1 LFEDFSLID
10 LEGAEYR
17 LVKVYLFQ
25 VTPTFAANFRIMIIQ
40 KFGGTSLGTPERMH
54 AIASL
59 IADGERKV
67 IVLSAVSGTTNTL
80 VEICTALHKK
90 DEEEALLLVNNL
102 DALYKQFIESLFSK
116 SSATSFKEETLETI
130 EAYLNGIRSYSK
142 KLFNPFIERSILAQ
156 GELLSTNIF
165 HQYLKSEE
173 KKSVLLNALD
183 FMRTDSSGEP
193 DQKFIEEN
201 LQFELSKHPKKNLF
215 ICQGYICRNA
225 FGEIDNLKRGG
236 SDYSASLIG
245 AAINADNIQIWT
257 DIDGMHNND
266 PRVVEKTQLIQE
278 LSFKEAAE
286 LAYFGAKILHPAS
299 IRPAEEQNI
308 PVWLKNTMDPKAHG
322 TLIHAE
328 STAKGFKAVAAKDGI
343 TAIKIRS
350 GRMLMAYGFLR
361 NVFEVFERYK
371 TPIDMITTSE
381 VAVSVTIDELTN
393 LEGIV
398 KELKN
403 FGSVEV
409 DENQT
414 IVCIV
419 GDYSAEGIGYASK
432 IFTALDKIPIR
443 MISYGGSNHNVS
455 VLIQTD
461 QKKAALSALSKG
473 VFNL

>member
-1 LFEDFSLID
+1 
-10 LEGAEYR
+10 
-17 LVKVYLFQ
+17 
-25 VTPTFAANFRIMIIQ
+25 MIIQ
-40 KFGGTSLGTPERMH
+40 KFGGTSLGTPERMQS
-54 AIASL
+54 IAHL
-59 IADGERKV
+59 IANGERKV

-80 VEICTALHKK
+80 VEVCTALHKR
-90 DEEEALLLVNNL
+90 DEVEALLLADNL
-102 DALYKQFIESLFSK
+102 ESLYKVFIEALFSK
-116 SSATSFKEETLETI
+116 TTEPSFKEETLEII
-130 EAYLNGIRSYSK
+130 EAYLQGIRSHSK
-142 KLFNPFIERSILAQ
+142 KLFSPFIERSILAQ
-156 GELLSTNIF
+156 GELISTNIF
-165 HQYLKSEE
+165 HQYLKSEG

-245 AAINADNIQIWT
+245 AAINAKNIQIWT

-266 PRVVEKTQLIQE
+266 PRIVDNTKPIKE

-299 IRPAEEQNI
+299 IRPAEEKNI
-308 PVWLKNTMDPKAHG
+308 PVWLKNTLDPNAHG

-328 STAKGFKAVAAKDGI
+328 SLTKGFKAVAAKEGI
-343 TAIKIRS
+343 IAIKIRS

-361 NVFEVFERYK
+361 NVFEVFERFK

-381 VAVSVTIDELTN
+381 VAVSVTIDNVIN

-409 DENQT
+409 DQDQT
-414 IVCIV
+414 IVCVV
-419 GDYSAEGIGYASK
+419 GNYSAEGMGYASK

-455 VLIQTD
+455 VLIKTE
-461 QKKAALSALSKG
+461 QKKAALMALNKG

>member
-1 LFEDFSLID
+1 
-10 LEGAEYR
+10 
-17 LVKVYLFQ
+17 
-25 VTPTFAANFRIMIIQ
+25 M
-40 KFGGTSLGTPERMH
+40 
-54 AIASL
+54 
-59 IADGERKV
+59 
-67 IVLSAVSGTTNTL
+67 
-80 VEICTALHKK
+80 
-90 DEEEALLLVNNL
+90 
-102 DALYKQFIESLFSK
+102 
-116 SSATSFKEETLETI
+116 
-130 EAYLNGIRSYSK
+130 
-142 KLFNPFIERSILAQ
+142 
-156 GELLSTNIF
+156 
-165 HQYLKSEE
+165 
-173 KKSVLLNALD
+173 
-183 FMRTDSSGEP
+183 
-193 DQKFIEEN
+193 
-201 LQFELSKHPKKNLF
+201 
-215 ICQGYICRNA
+215 
-225 FGEIDNLKRGG
+225 
-236 SDYSASLIG
+236 
-245 AAINADNIQIWT
+245 
-257 DIDGMHNND
+257 
-266 PRVVEKTQLIQE
+266 
-278 LSFKEAAE
+278 SFKEAAE

-299 IRPAEEQNI
+299 IRPAEEKNI

>member
-1 LFEDFSLID
+1 
-10 LEGAEYR
+10 
-17 LVKVYLFQ
+17 
-25 VTPTFAANFRIMIIQ
+25 MIVQ
-40 KFGGTSLGTPERMH
+40 KFGGTSVGSPERMKS
-54 AIASL
+54 IANL

-67 IVLSAVSGTTNTL
+67 VVLSAVSGTTNTL
-80 VEICTALHKK
+80 VEICTALYKK
-90 DEEEALLLVNNL
+90 DEEEANRLVEGL
-102 DALYKQFIESLFSK
+102 EQLYSKFIDILFG
-116 SSATSFKEETLETI
+116 AAGHKEEAQEI
-130 EAYLNGIRSYSK
+130 VEAYLNGIKSYSK
-142 KLFNPFIERSILAQ
+142 KLFSPFIERSILAQ
-156 GELLSTNIF
+156 GELISTNIF
-165 HQYLKSEE
+165 HLYLKSEG

-183 FMRTDSSGEP
+183 FMRTDDSGEP
-193 DQKFIEEN
+193 DQDFISEN
-201 LQFELSKHPKKNLF
+201 IQFELSKHPKKNLF

-245 AAINADNIQIWT
+245 AAIEADNIQIWT

-266 PRVVEKTQLIQE
+266 PRIVDQTRPIQE

-299 IRPAEEQNI
+299 IRPAEEKNI
-308 PVWLKNTMDPKAHG
+308 PVWLKNTMEPKAHG
-322 TLIHAE
+322 TLIHSE
-328 STAKGFKAVAAKDGI
+328 SEAKGFKAVAAKDGI

-361 NVFEVFERYK
+361 NVFEVFERFK

-381 VAVSVTIDELTN
+381 VAVSVTIDDVSN

-398 KELKN
+398 KELKS
-403 FGSVEV
+403 FGNVEV

-414 IVCIV
+414 IVCVV
-419 GDYSAEGIGYASK
+419 GDYSAEGKGYASL
-432 IFTALDKIPIR
+432 IFNALNDIPIR

-455 VLIQTD
+455 LLVKTED
-461 QKKAALSALSKG
+461 KKAALSVLNKG

>member
-1 LFEDFSLID
+1 
-10 LEGAEYR
+10 
-17 LVKVYLFQ
+17 
-25 VTPTFAANFRIMIIQ
+25 MIIQ
-40 KFGGTSLGTPERMH
+40 KFGGTSLGTPERMQS
-54 AIASL
+54 IAHL
-59 IADGERKV
+59 IANGERKV

-80 VEICTALHKK
+80 VEVCTALHKR
-90 DEEEALLLVNNL
+90 DEVEALLLADNL
-102 DALYKQFIESLFSK
+102 ESLYKVFIEALFSK
-116 SSATSFKEETLETI
+116 TTEPSFKEETLEII
-130 EAYLNGIRSYSK
+130 EAYLQGIRSHSK
-142 KLFNPFIERSILAQ
+142 KLFSPFIERSILAQ
-156 GELLSTNIF
+156 GELISTNIF
-165 HQYLKSEE
+165 HQYLKSEG

-245 AAINADNIQIWT
+245 AAINAKNIQIWT

-266 PRVVEKTQLIQE
+266 PRIVDNTKPIKE

-299 IRPAEEQNI
+299 IRPAEEKNI
-308 PVWLKNTMDPKAHG
+308 PVWLKNTLDSNAHG

-328 STAKGFKAVAAKDGI
+328 SLTKGFKAVAAKEGI
-343 TAIKIRS
+343 IAIKIRS

-361 NVFEVFERYK
+361 NVFEVFERFK

-381 VAVSVTIDELTN
+381 VAVSVTIDNVIN

-409 DENQT
+409 DQDQT
-414 IVCIV
+414 IVCVV
-419 GDYSAEGIGYASK
+419 GNYSAEGMGYASK

-455 VLIQTD
+455 VLIKTE
-461 QKKAALSALSKG
+461 QKKAALMALNKG

>member
-1 LFEDFSLID
+1 MHKRDED
-10 LEGAEYR
+10 
-17 LVKVYLFQ
+17 
-25 VTPTFAANFRIMIIQ
+25 
-40 KFGGTSLGTPERMH
+40 
-54 AIASL
+54 
-59 IADGERKV
+59 
-67 IVLSAVSGTTNTL
+67 
-80 VEICTALHKK
+80 
-90 DEEEALLLVNNL
+90 EALLLADNL
-102 DALYKQFIESLFSK
+102 ESLYKQFIESLFSK
-116 SSATSFKEETLETI
+116 VTEPSFKEETFEII

-142 KLFNPFIERSILAQ
+142 KLFSPFIERSILAQ
-156 GELLSTNIF
+156 GELISTNIF
-165 HQYLKSEE
+165 HQYLKSEG

-245 AAINADNIQIWT
+245 AAIHAKNIQIWT

-266 PRVVEKTQLIQE
+266 TRVVDNTQPIKE

-299 IRPAEEQNI
+299 IRPAEEKNI
-308 PVWLKNTMDPKAHG
+308 PVWLKNTLDPNAHG

-328 STAKGFKAVAAKDGI
+328 NLTKGLKAVAAKEGI

-350 GRMLMAYGFLR
+350 GRMLMAYGFLS
-361 NVFEVFERYK
+361 NVFEVFERFK
-371 TPIDMITTSE
+371 TPIDMITTAE
-381 VAVSVTIDELTN
+381 VAVSVTIDEVTN

-409 DENQT
+409 DQDQT
-414 IVCIV
+414 IVCVV
-419 GDYSAEGIGYASK
+419 GNYSAEGMGYASK

-455 VLIQTD
+455 VLIKTE
-461 QKKAALSALSKG
+461 QKKAALTALNKG

>member
-1 LFEDFSLID
+1 MHKRDED
-10 LEGAEYR
+10 
-17 LVKVYLFQ
+17 
-25 VTPTFAANFRIMIIQ
+25 
-40 KFGGTSLGTPERMH
+40 
-54 AIASL
+54 
-59 IADGERKV
+59 
-67 IVLSAVSGTTNTL
+67 
-80 VEICTALHKK
+80 
-90 DEEEALLLVNNL
+90 EALLLADNL
-102 DALYKQFIESLFSK
+102 ESLYKQFIESLFSK
-116 SSATSFKEETLETI
+116 VTEPSFKEETFEII

-142 KLFNPFIERSILAQ
+142 KLFSPFIERSILAQ
-156 GELLSTNIF
+156 GELISTNIF
-165 HQYLKSEE
+165 HQYLKSEG

-245 AAINADNIQIWT
+245 AAIHAKNIQIWT

-266 PRVVEKTQLIQE
+266 PRVVDNTQPIKE

-299 IRPAEEQNI
+299 IRPAEEKNI
-308 PVWLKNTMDPKAHG
+308 PVWLKNTLDPNAHG

-328 STAKGFKAVAAKDGI
+328 NLTKGLKAVAAKEGI

-350 GRMLMAYGFLR
+350 GRMLMAYGFLS
-361 NVFEVFERYK
+361 NVFEVFERFK
-371 TPIDMITTSE
+371 TPIDMITTAE
-381 VAVSVTIDELTN
+381 VAVSVTIDEVTN

-409 DENQT
+409 DQDQT
-414 IVCIV
+414 IVCVV
-419 GDYSAEGIGYASK
+419 GNYSAEGMGYASK

-455 VLIQTD
+455 VLIKTE
-461 QKKAALSALSKG
+461 QKKAALTALNKG

>member
-1 LFEDFSLID
+1 
-10 LEGAEYR
+10 
-17 LVKVYLFQ
+17 
-25 VTPTFAANFRIMIIQ
+25 MIIQ
-40 KFGGTSLGTPERMH
+40 KFGGTSVVTPERMQS
-54 AIASL
+54 IAQL
-59 IADGERKV
+59 IADGDRKV

-90 DEEEALLLVNNL
+90 DEEEALLLCDNL
-102 DALYKQFIESLFSK
+102 ENLYKQFIKSLFSK
-116 SSATSFKEETLETI
+116 TAKPEFKEETLEII

-142 KLFNPFIERSILAQ
+142 KLFSPFIERSILAQ
-156 GELLSTNIF
+156 GELISTNIF
-165 HQYLKSEE
+165 HQYLKSEGE
-173 KKSVLLNALD
+173 KSVLLNALD

-236 SDYSASLIG
+236 SDYSASI
-245 AAINADNIQIWT
+245 IADNIQIWT

-266 PRVVEKTQLIQE
+266 PRVVDKTQPIQE

-299 IRPAEEQNI
+299 IRPAEEKNI
-308 PVWLKNTMDPKAHG
+308 SVWLKNTMDPTAHG

-328 STAKGFKAVAAKDGI
+328 SSAKGFKAVAAKEGI

-361 NVFEVFERYK
+361 NVFEVFERFK

-409 DENQT
+409 DQDQT

-432 IFTALDKIPIR
+432 IFSALDEIPIR

-455 VLIQTD
+455 VLIQTE
-461 QKKAALSALSKG
+461 QKKAALTALNKG

>member
-1 LFEDFSLID
+1 MHKRDED
-10 LEGAEYR
+10 
-17 LVKVYLFQ
+17 
-25 VTPTFAANFRIMIIQ
+25 
-40 KFGGTSLGTPERMH
+40 
-54 AIASL
+54 
-59 IADGERKV
+59 
-67 IVLSAVSGTTNTL
+67 
-80 VEICTALHKK
+80 
-90 DEEEALLLVNNL
+90 EALLLADNL
-102 DALYKQFIESLFSK
+102 ESLYKQFIESLFSK
-116 SSATSFKEETLETI
+116 VSEPSFKEETFEII

-142 KLFNPFIERSILAQ
+142 KLFSPFIERSILAQ
-156 GELLSTNIF
+156 GELISTNIF
-165 HQYLKSEE
+165 HQYLKSEG

-245 AAINADNIQIWT
+245 AAIHAKSIQIWT

-266 PRVVEKTQLIQE
+266 PRVVDNTQPIKE

-299 IRPAEEQNI
+299 IRPAEEKNI
-308 PVWLKNTMDPKAHG
+308 PVWLKNTLDPNAHG

-328 STAKGFKAVAAKDGI
+328 NLTKGLKAVAAKEGI

-350 GRMLMAYGFLR
+350 GRMLMAYGFLS
-361 NVFEVFERYK
+361 NVFEVFERFK
-371 TPIDMITTSE
+371 TPIDMITTAE
-381 VAVSVTIDELTN
+381 VAVSVTIDEVTN

-409 DENQT
+409 DQDQT
-414 IVCIV
+414 IVCVV
-419 GDYSAEGIGYASK
+419 GNYSAEGMGYASK

-455 VLIQTD
+455 VLIKTE
-461 QKKAALSALSKG
+461 QKKAALTALNKG